1 MQWGIEDEDRTE
13 STSCFNDFEVQN
25 SILECAAVH
34 IFLSI
39 AYLNIKTEISIGK
52 SRNIR
57 SFEVLERL

>member
-1 MQWGIEDEDRTE
+1 MQWGIEDEDWTE

-39 AYLNIKTEISIGK
+39 AYLNIKTEIGK

-57 SFEVLERL
+57 SFEVL